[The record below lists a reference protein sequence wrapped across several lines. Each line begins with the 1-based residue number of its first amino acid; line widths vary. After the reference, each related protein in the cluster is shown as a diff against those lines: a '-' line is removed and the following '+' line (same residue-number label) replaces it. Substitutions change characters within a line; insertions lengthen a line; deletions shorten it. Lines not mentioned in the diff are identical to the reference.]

1 MVRIPFD
8 IKYRPQIERGEYKL
22 VDNAG
27 HKVRI
32 VCWDMKSKKEYGYHL
47 VGLVEY
53 GPEHEESMYYTLDGK
68 ARIKDKGPT
77 LFIETP
83 GEELTGFECGMLRY
97 AQDAANKKDDS
108 EIIEITKTFAAELL
122 ALAREQL
129 IHDGYTVE
137 KQVPAKKEGKP
148 TARERKAGKED
159 PDKTITL
166 AGHTFRLRDIRFGL
180 HSKETCDFKA
190 TLVCDGQ
197 RIGVVENLGQ
207 GGPTDFHALE
217 GTDIRKTSD
226 ILADIRKTIWIRS
239 FNGATINHDFGTV
252 TDDLLIL
259 EDAPTP
265 YREANGRPVWV
276 SVKLDDSEENVGGLY
291 IQIYRYPSLDCQV
304 DYHCIDARTT
314 GQGQEAVTKALQEY
328 ISQQDYL

>member
-1 MVRIPFD
+1 MARIPFD
-8 IKYRPQIERGEYKL
+8 IKYRPQIESGEYRL

-32 VCWDMKSKKEYGYHL
+32 VCWDMKSKKQYGYHL

-68 ARIKDKGPT
+68 ARIKDKDPA
-77 LFIETP
+77 LFIVTP
-83 GEELTGFECGMLRY
+83 EEELTGFEYGMLRY

-108 EIIEITKTFAAELL
+108 EIIEITKTFAAKLL

-129 IHDGYTVE
+129 IHDGYTV
-137 KQVPAKKEGKP
+137 KKPVPAKEEGEP

-159 PDKTITL
+159 PDKAIIL
-166 AGHTFRLRDIRFGL
+166 PGHTFRLRDIRFGL
-180 HSKETCDFKA
+180 HSEETCDFKA

-197 RIGVVENLGQ
+197 PIGIVENLGQ

-217 GTDIRKTSD
+217 GTDIQKTSD
-226 ILADIRKTIWIRS
+226 ILAEVRKIIWIRCM
-239 FNGATINHDFGTV
+239 NGPVMYHDFGTIA
-252 TDDLLIL
+252 DKLLML

-265 YREANGRPVWV
+265 YRDKKGMPIWI
-276 SVKLDDSEENVGGLY
+276 SIKPDSEENGGGLY
-291 IQIYRYPSLDCQV
+291 VQIYNYPSEDCLV
-304 DYHCIDARTT
+304 DYHHIDARTA
-314 GQGQEAVTKALQEY
+314 GQGQEAITKALQEY
-328 ISQQDYL
+328 ISQEDYL